1 MSLVERWAT
10 ARVEDV
16 QGPAELYSESIDAL
30 KREIVAALE
39 EKCLQSS
46 YRCSD
51 PHHVDHYKFTSATIE
66 KQFRSSAE
74 MRAVY
79 NRTSMELLRD
89 FGISLRH
96 FVEGTLLIIRA
107 EVNYDRIHCE

>member
-10 ARVEDV
+10 LRVEELR
-16 QGPAELYSESIDAL
+16 GPAEMYVDAVDAL
-30 KREIVAALE
+30 KREVVAALE
-39 EKCLQSS
+39 ERLLQSS

-51 PHHVDHYKFTSATIE
+51 PLHADHYKFTSATVE
-66 KQFRSSAE
+66 RQFSSRAE

-79 NRTSMELLRD
+79 NRASMELLRD

-96 FVEGTLLIIRA
+96 FADGTRLTLRA
-107 EVNYDRIHCE
+107 QVDYDRIHCE